1 MAALP
6 NGEEE
11 GGSMGGKNNPVEKV
25 NTRRD
30 NGGFYWCVI
39 PLVERNCDQK
49 DPLYHPP
56 RALTTGPFL
65 IHASAA
71 PFNCTNMTN
80 ALLPSRQNQKI
91 YHANEDIL
99 SMMEKRKP
107 KGE

>member
-1 MAALP
+1 MRNPSRGKKLRP
-6 NGEEE
+6 E
-11 GGSMGGKNNPVEKV
+11 GSSLSL
-25 NTRRD
+25 TTS
-30 NGGFYWCVI
+30 
-39 PLVERNCDQK
+39 
-49 DPLYHPP
+49 
-56 RALTTGPFL
+56 LTTGPFL

-91 YHANEDIL
+91 YHANKDIL